1 MLAFERT
8 KILLDTI
15 AIQKLVTLSDG
26 YIPWTASS
34 IRPSAIVKI
43 LNDITINERKN
54 IIEFGSGVS
63 TVFIAKTIRNS
74 GGHLYTVDHD
84 GSWIKVVKKMLKK
97 ENLGDVVSFI
107 HAPMN
112 ASIFSLNKSDWYD
125 EKKLRALSEYDPFD
139 LIIVYGPLAY
149 TKELRLSRYPALPFL
164 MSIQKVH
171 KNATVILDDIDRRG
185 EQEIISLWEK
195 GFGFRFSLLFKD
207 GGIAVSQNGG
217 RYNI

>member
-125 EKKLRALSEYDPFD
+125 EKK
-139 LIIVYGPLAY
+139 
-149 TKELRLSRYPALPFL
+149 
-164 MSIQKVH
+164 
-171 KNATVILDDIDRRG
+171 
-185 EQEIISLWEK
+185 
-195 GFGFRFSLLFKD
+195 
-207 GGIAVSQNGG
+207 
-217 RYNI
+217 